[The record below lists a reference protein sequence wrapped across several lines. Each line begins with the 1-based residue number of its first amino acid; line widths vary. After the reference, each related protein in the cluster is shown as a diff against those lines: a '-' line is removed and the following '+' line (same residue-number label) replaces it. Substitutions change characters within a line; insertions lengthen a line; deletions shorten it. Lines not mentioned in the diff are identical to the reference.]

1 VFATTAPAAAT
12 VNDNATESAKPALF
26 VARNTNPLVVAST
39 VGVPLMT
46 PADDTLS
53 PVGSVPDWSEMV
65 GVGVPVKASVKL

>member
-1 VFATTAPAAAT
+1 MVFATTTAAPT
-12 VNDNATESAKPALF
+12 VNDNATESANPAEL

-46 PADDTLS
+46 PALDTLS
-53 PVGSVPDWSEMV
+53 PAGSVPDWSAMV